1 LFNTDWD
8 RDGKLDLLA
17 HWKDGSLTL
26 YKGMAG
32 GGYSVPAKLTTGL
45 QDRTLTVGPWNKS
58 DQRPAIVAKSTT
70 GDLFYLPRGTG
81 DTLGAAVLIGSGW
94 SGFDITMF
102 DFDADGSQDLLARR
116 TDGQLLLYRTDG
128 ASRFLNEDRRLVG
141 SGWSPVDAAVSTSGF
156 HGPGT
161 TGLTVRF
168 KDGTLAYYPVVGG
181 AWRTPVTIGSGWTPL
196 ILAGSARWQ

>member
-1 LFNTDWD
+1 
-8 RDGKLDLLA
+8 
-17 HWKDGSLTL
+17 
-26 YKGMAG
+26 
-32 GGYSVPAKLTTGL
+32 
-45 QDRTLTVGPWNKS
+45 
-58 DQRPAIVAKSTT
+58 VAKSTT